1 MGWDVPPPG
10 KLEGPLPP
18 WKTGGDVPLPGK
30 LGGRPPPPLEK
41 LIAREE
47 RPGTYSPVIWIFFCG
62 ANY

>member
-30 LGGRPPPPLEK
+30 LGGRPPPPPLEK

-47 RPGTYSPVIWIFFCG
+47 RPGTF
-62 ANY
+62 